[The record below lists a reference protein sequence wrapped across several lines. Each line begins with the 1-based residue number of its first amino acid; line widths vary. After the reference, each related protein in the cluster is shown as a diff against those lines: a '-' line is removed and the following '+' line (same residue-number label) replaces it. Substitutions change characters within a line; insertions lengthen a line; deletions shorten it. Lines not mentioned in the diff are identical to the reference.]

1 MEIGEKGVIVSRLQ
15 EKTLNISKMLINLQ
29 QYSEAF
35 KREETLVTNEGGRE
49 WLEKENFNDD
59 REIEHKINRCR
70 SEDYTSK
77 KKSTPSSLASH
88 DNIPLLLSEQPNID
102 YESTSNEAT
111 SPADA
116 RLIDGANTGSSE
128 C

>member
-35 KREETLVTNEGGRE
+35 KREETNEGCRE
-49 WLEKENFNDD
+49 WLEKETYDDD
-59 REIEHKINRCR
+59 REIEHKINRCK
-70 SEDYTSK
+70 SEDYTPK
-77 KKSTPSSLASH
+77 KKSTPSSLTSH
-88 DNIPLLLSEQPNID
+88 DNIPLLLSEQPDFD

-111 SPADA
+111 SPSDA